1 LWVYTQISAS
11 HAYHMHPMRIQNKMH
26 MDLFVA
32 TAHYIH
38 TPTHRA
44 RARTHTHTHTHLLA
58 HRITSTT
65 RTSSTGHTNRRRHIH
80 RRRRRKCAPLQT
92 LWSVKFSSSAD
103 EYSSFPH
110 ATRDPG
116 RKKRRP
122 SPRLR
127 SPSSPRKPPLPLPS
141 HTTHRRNVNPPRAR
155 RSGSTGARHR
165 HTRASPSP
173 SNACPRASLLP
184 SWCATTTPS
193 PGNVALVH

>member
-1 LWVYTQISAS
+1 MGLHTNKCITCISHAS
-11 HAYHMHPMRIQNKMH
+11 HAHTKQN
-26 MDLFVA
+26 
-32 TAHYIH
+32 AHGFICCHRPLH
-38 TPTHRA
+38 THSHAPRA
-44 RARTHTHTHTHLLA
+44 RAHTHTPPCPQDHLHNTH
-58 HRITSTT
+58 I
-65 RTSSTGHTNRRRHIH
+65 SSTGHTNRRRHIH

-110 ATRDPG
+110 ATRTPG

-141 HTTHRRNVNPPRAR
+141 HTTHRRNVNPPRER

-165 HTRASPSP
+165 HTRAFPSP

>member
-1 LWVYTQISAS
+1 
-11 HAYHMHPMRIQNKMH
+11 MRIQNNMH

-38 TPTHRA
+38 TPTH

-80 RRRRRKCAPLQT
+80 RRRRRRCAPLQT

-122 SPRLR
+122 SPR
-127 SPSSPRKPPLPLPS
+127 SPSSPRNPPLPLPS
-141 HTTHRRNVNPPRAR
+141 HTTHRRNVNPPRER